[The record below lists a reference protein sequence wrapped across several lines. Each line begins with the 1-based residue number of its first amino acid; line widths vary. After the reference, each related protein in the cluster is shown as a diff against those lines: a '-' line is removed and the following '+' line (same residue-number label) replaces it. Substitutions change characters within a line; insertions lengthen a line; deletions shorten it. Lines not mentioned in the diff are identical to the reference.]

1 MKTDTYHRTVAR
13 TSLALLTGACVLVL
27 RPDAQT
33 SRAAAA
39 QKQPTFKEVPG
50 VTDKA
55 TTNSPTFSPIPEKPP
70 VATPPVTTPPANT
83 PPPVIVQPPTPAP
96 APALAPAEEE
106 TKDKTLYSFQ
116 ANDLDLKYA
125 LATFARANNLNI
137 VPDNDVAGT
146 VTLDVRDLPLTQIM
160 RALLEANA

>member
-39 QKQPTFKEVPG
+39 QKQPTFNEVPG

-70 VATPPVTTPPANT
+70 VASPPVTTPS
-83 PPPVIVQPPTPAP
+83 VIVQPPTPAP

-116 ANDLDLKYA
+116 
-125 LATFARANNLNI
+125 
-137 VPDNDVAGT
+137 
-146 VTLDVRDLPLTQIM
+146 
-160 RALLEANA
+160 